1 MIKLKTN
8 QKGSYKD
15 LLYKLAIFVATVG
28 VMAYFMPREGK
39 FNYQYDINK
48 PWRYGL
54 LTAPYDFPIYK
65 NESVI
70 KKEQDSL
77 MSFYQPY
84 FNYNS
89 SIADSALQRLTNDYH
104 KKLSSRIS
112 LSYYL
117 YLKNILQNVYKR
129 GIISPDD
136 YLRLTANHIKG
147 IMIAQKQSAKSVP
160 ITSPY
165 TIKNAYEYILGA
177 DTIHFDQG
185 ILQSCNLDQYIMPN
199 LSYDEHKSAMAK
211 KDLISSVAIATGL
224 VQSGQRIIDRGE
236 IISKDKYNI
245 LESMKK
251 ESGKRSDSQ
260 NQLQTIFWGQVL
272 FVGMLI
278 LLFMTYLELFR
289 KDYFKTRKN
298 FLLLFSIM
306 ILYVLMAELMVRY
319 NFFNVYIIPFAML
332 PMVIRIFLDSRTAFI
347 SHVIVMIICS
357 IFLRYP
363 YEFLLLQITAGLVGI
378 YSLREL
384 SRRSQLFRSAFLITA
399 SYATINFSLDLMH
412 ENEISKINLN
422 MYVNFLING
431 GFLLLT
437 YPLLALF
444 EKGFGFISNVTLV
457 ELSDTNNKLLR
468 QLSEEAP
475 GTFQHCINVG
485 NLAAAA
491 ADQIGAKNQLIR
503 TGALYHDIGKMKN
516 AVFFTENQNG
526 VNPHKSLSYEQS
538 AQIVISHVNDGLRL
552 AEKHNLPKQIK
563 DFISTHHGK
572 GQAKYFLVSWMNEHP
587 NDKPDLSK
595 FTYPG
600 PNPFTKETA
609 LLMMADSVEA
619 TSRSLKEYT
628 EENINDIV
636 DKIIDGQMAAGYFKE
651 CPITF
656 KDISTVKA
664 VFKEKLRTMY
674 HTRISYPQLR
684 QQSDQ
689 EQASESNDSK
699 TK

>member
-1 MIKLKTN
+1 MIRLKTN

-674 HTRISYPQLR
+674 HTRISYPQLK

-689 EQASESNDSK
+689 EQASESNNSK

>member
-1 MIKLKTN
+1 
-8 QKGSYKD
+8 
-15 LLYKLAIFVATVG
+15 
-28 VMAYFMPREGK
+28 
-39 FNYQYDINK
+39 
-48 PWRYGL
+48 
-54 LTAPYDFPIYK
+54 
-65 NESVI
+65 
-70 KKEQDSL
+70 
-77 MSFYQPY
+77 
-84 FNYNS
+84 
-89 SIADSALQRLTNDYH
+89 
-104 KKLSSRIS
+104 
-112 LSYYL
+112 
-117 YLKNILQNVYKR
+117 
-129 GIISPDD
+129 
-136 YLRLTANHIKG
+136 
-147 IMIAQKQSAKSVP
+147 
-160 ITSPY
+160 
-165 TIKNAYEYILGA
+165 
-177 DTIHFDQG
+177 
-185 ILQSCNLDQYIMPN
+185 
-199 LSYDEHKSAMAK
+199 
-211 KDLISSVAIATGL
+211 
-224 VQSGQRIIDRGE
+224 
-236 IISKDKYNI
+236 
-245 LESMKK
+245 
-251 ESGKRSDSQ
+251 
-260 NQLQTIFWGQVL
+260 
-272 FVGMLI
+272 
-278 LLFMTYLELFR
+278 LELFR

-674 HTRISYPQLR
+674 HTRISYPQLK

-689 EQASESNDSK
+689 EQASESNNSK

>member
-89 SIADSALQRLTNDYH
+89 AIADSALQRLTNDYH

-199 LSYDEHKSAMAK
+199 LSYDEHKSAIAK

-674 HTRISYPQLR
+674 HTRISYPQLK

>member
-1 MIKLKTN
+1 MIRLKTN

-136 YLRLTANHIKG
+136 YLRLTTNHIKG

-674 HTRISYPQLR
+674 HTRISYPQLK

>member
-1 MIKLKTN
+1 MIRLKTN

-674 HTRISYPQLR
+674 HTRISYPQLK

>member
-136 YLRLTANHIKG
+136 YLRLTTNHIKG

-674 HTRISYPQLR
+674 HTRISYPQLK

>member
-1 MIKLKTN
+1 MIRLKTN

-89 SIADSALQRLTNDYH
+89 AIADSALQPLTNDYH

-117 YLKNILQNVYKR
+117 YLKKILQNVYKR

-136 YLRLTANHIKG
+136 YLRLTTNHIKG

-199 LSYDEHKSAMAK
+199 LSYDEHKSAIAK

-306 ILYVLMAELMVRY
+306 IRL
-319 NFFNVYIIPFAML
+319 FFGVSL
-332 PMVIRIFLDSRTAFI
+332 PA
-347 SHVIVMIICS
+347 
-357 IFLRYP
+357 
-363 YEFLLLQITAGLVGI
+363 QGI
-378 YSLREL
+378 LE
-384 SRRSQLFRSAFLITA
+384 TC
-399 SYATINFSLDLMH
+399 
-412 ENEISKINLN
+412 
-422 MYVNFLING
+422 NG
-431 GFLLLT
+431 C
-437 YPLLALF
+437 
-444 EKGFGFISNVTLV
+444 V
-457 ELSDTNNKLLR
+457 
-468 QLSEEAP
+468 
-475 GTFQHCINVG
+475 
-485 NLAAAA
+485 
-491 ADQIGAKNQLIR
+491 
-503 TGALYHDIGKMKN
+503 
-516 AVFFTENQNG
+516 
-526 VNPHKSLSYEQS
+526 
-538 AQIVISHVNDGLRL
+538 LRL
-552 AEKHNLPKQIK
+552 MQASFFPIK
-563 DFISTHHGK
+563 IPAF
-572 GQAKYFLVSWMNEHP
+572 
-587 NDKPDLSK
+587 
-595 FTYPG
+595 
-600 PNPFTKETA
+600 
-609 LLMMADSVEA
+609 
-619 TSRSLKEYT
+619 
-628 EENINDIV
+628 
-636 DKIIDGQMAAGYFKE
+636 
-651 CPITF
+651 
-656 KDISTVKA
+656 
-664 VFKEKLRTMY
+664 KLR
-674 HTRISYPQLR
+674 LVF
-684 QQSDQ
+684 
-689 EQASESNDSK
+689 
-699 TK
+699 

>member
-1 MIKLKTN
+1 MIRLKTN

-199 LSYDEHKSAMAK
+199 LSYDEHKSAIAK

-674 HTRISYPQLR
+674 HTRISYPQLK

>member
-378 YSLREL
+378 YSSREL

-674 HTRISYPQLR
+674 HTRISYPQLK

>member
-674 HTRISYPQLR
+674 HTRISYPQLK

>member
-117 YLKNILQNVYKR
+117 YLKKILQNVYKR

-136 YLRLTANHIKG
+136 YLRLTTNHIKG

-674 HTRISYPQLR
+674 HTRISYPQLK